1 MVKIY
6 LHTTIY
12 LLLFAIVLSAQGE
25 DKISKKNRELN
36 NLKQE
41 ISQLEKQLNSKSKK
55 ERESVQALSEISQ
68 QSLLLNKLIN
78 NLLYEE
84 RTKEKQI
91 RSISSEVD
99 KINGQIDEL
108 RKNYANY
115 VVWIYKNRDF
125 SMLKF
130 LIGAESINQAVLR
143 YKFLNSI
150 TEQKQHTL
158 NELKDRVDELNKLSV
173 DLSEQVRQKDLLVE
187 QKKNEKG
194 VLTQKETERKNLIG
208 ILKKDQKSIA
218 KEIEDKRK
226 AEIEIKNIIADLI
239 EKERERKSRLRTE
252 NLSSKQPV
260 RDYTY
265 DNFED
270 FSSLKGQLS
279 WPVKQGKIVRKFGEN
294 KNAKLKTVT
303 LNYGIDV
310 DVKKETDVHAVAE
323 GIVSAIDWLPGYGSV
338 VIVTHKDEYR
348 TVYGHITDLNVNEG
362 DKIKAGTVIGKVN
375 DSLEG
380 TILHFEI
387 WSGRNYQNPETWLAR
402 GR

>member
-1 MVKIY
+1 M
-6 LHTTIY
+6 
-12 LLLFAIVLSAQGE
+12 
-25 DKISKKNRELN
+25 
-36 NLKQE
+36 
-41 ISQLEKQLNSKSKK
+41 
-55 ERESVQALSEISQ
+55 
-68 QSLLLNKLIN
+68 
-78 NLLYEE
+78 
-84 RTKEKQI
+84 
-91 RSISSEVD
+91 
-99 KINGQIDEL
+99 
-108 RKNYANY
+108 
-115 VVWIYKNRDF
+115 
-125 SMLKF
+125 
-130 LIGAESINQAVLR
+130 
-143 YKFLNSI
+143 
-150 TEQKQHTL
+150 
-158 NELKDRVDELNKLSV
+158 
-173 DLSEQVRQKDLLVE
+173 
-187 QKKNEKG
+187 
-194 VLTQKETERKNLIG
+194 
-208 ILKKDQKSIA
+208 
-218 KEIEDKRK
+218 
-226 AEIEIKNIIADLI
+226 I